1 MPKRKQKK
9 KKRERSGKVRHR
21 HAYTICSELM
31 KAVDLVP
38 CVPSLHFHLGN
49 IVQITMERAE
59 LARLLPIV
67 GDASFVKDTV
77 AG

>member
-1 MPKRKQKK
+1 
-9 KKRERSGKVRHR
+9 
-21 HAYTICSELM
+21 M